1 MNRECKAE
9 LLGEEDREL
18 VAFSGR
24 LSLAELEVLR
34 AARRYARVVA
44 AVAAVSGRPW
54 LELGAQRVG
63 EILSA
68 RDELCA
74 AAGEVEE

>member
-9 LLGEEDREL
+9 LEGEEDREL
-18 VAFSGR
+18 VPFSGR

-44 AVAAVSGRPW
+44 AVSGRART
-54 LELGAQRVG
+54 LGDSVVG

-74 AAGEVEE
+74 AAGEVEG

>member
-18 VAFSGR
+18 VAFAGR

-34 AARRYARVVA
+34 AARKYARVVA
-44 AVAAVSGRPW
+44 AVSGRART
-54 LELGAQRVG
+54 LGDSVVG
-63 EILSA
+63 ELLAA
-68 RDELCA
+68 RDALCA
-74 AAGEVEE
+74 AAGEVE

>member
-1 MNRECKAE
+1 MDAECKAE

-18 VAFSGR
+18 VAFAGR

-34 AARRYARVVA
+34 AARKYARVVA
-44 AVAAVSGRPW
+44 AVSGRART
-54 LELGAQRVG
+54 LGDSVVG
-63 EILSA
+63 ELLAA

-74 AAGEVEE
+74 AAGEVE

>member
-1 MNRECKAE
+1 MTRECKAE
-9 LLGEEDREL
+9 LLGEEERAL

-44 AVAAVSGRPW
+44 RVSGRART
-54 LELGAQRVG
+54 LGDSVVG

-74 AAGEVEE
+74 CAAEVG

>member
-18 VAFSGR
+18 VAR
-24 LSLAELEVLR
+24 
-34 AARRYARVVA
+34 
-44 AVAAVSGRPW
+44 VSGRART
-54 LELGAQRVG
+54 LGDSVVG
-63 EILSA
+63 ELLAA

-74 AAGEVEE
+74 AAGEVE

>member
-9 LLGEEDREL
+9 LLGEEERAEAACGWTAAEVAVL
-18 VAFSGR
+18 V
-24 LSLAELEVLR
+24 

-44 AVAAVSGRPW
+44 AVSGRPG

-74 AAGEVEE
+74 AAGECGGEE

>member
-18 VAFSGR
+18 VAFAGR
-24 LSLAELEVLR
+24 LSLAELEVLV

-44 AVAAVSGRPW
+44 RVSGRART
-54 LELGAQRVG
+54 LGDSVVG
-63 EILSA
+63 ELLAA
-68 RDELCA
+68 RDALCA
-74 AAGEVEE
+74 AAGEVE